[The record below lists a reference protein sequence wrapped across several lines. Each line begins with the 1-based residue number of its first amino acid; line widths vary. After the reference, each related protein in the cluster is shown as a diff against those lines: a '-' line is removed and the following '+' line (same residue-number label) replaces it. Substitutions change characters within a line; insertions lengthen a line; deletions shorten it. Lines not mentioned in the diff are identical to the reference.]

1 MRAGS
6 ATMER
11 LAARMER
18 GYGFTGAARLTSHQP
33 NGPFAA
39 RWVGAARTARD
50 AQDRRAPLFRDPYSA
65 STESANAR
73 ASIAAS
79 GLWGP
84 CRITGLRGLQ
94 LKGCR
99 DLPAGARGAENA
111 IAPDLA
117 FKYPCE
123 GRAYVSLYRETDIR
137 ARGFRMSHGGD
148 SDIRAIYI
156 FG

>member
-50 AQDRRAPLFRDPYSA
+50 AQDRRNGEIFAYFTQR
-65 STESANAR
+65 
-73 ASIAAS
+73 
-79 GLWGP
+79 
-84 CRITGLRGLQ
+84 RGIV
-94 LKGCR
+94 GVR
-99 DLPAGARGAENA
+99 
-111 IAPDLA
+111 
-117 FKYPCE
+117 
-123 GRAYVSLYRETDIR
+123 
-137 ARGFRMSHGGD
+137 
-148 SDIRAIYI
+148 
-156 FG
+156 